1 MKKPLTCLLLTGL
14 LLASPVNSF
23 LQQPKPSPPVAER
36 QDDSLKTVSPWCIG
50 PDAKTNK

>member
-1 MKKPLTCLLLTGL
+1 MKKILTCLLLTVL
-14 LLASPVNSF
+14 LLTSPVNSF
-23 LQQPKPSPPVAER
+23 LLQPEPSSPVTER